1 MFIVIFMH
9 CRGLF
14 LAMVFALVWI
24 IIMRWIAGF
33 MVWFTI
39 FAFLGLFGFCKTF
52 SIGHLLYELSLFNTD
67 LD

>member
-52 SIGHLLYELSLFNTD
+52 SIRH
-67 LD
+67 